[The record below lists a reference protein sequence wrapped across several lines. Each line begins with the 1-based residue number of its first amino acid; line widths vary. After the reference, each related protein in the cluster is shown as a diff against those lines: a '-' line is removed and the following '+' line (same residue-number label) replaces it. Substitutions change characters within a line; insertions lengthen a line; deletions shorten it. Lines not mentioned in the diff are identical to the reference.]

1 MQENMGIFVPKY
13 PSLIKRRRD
22 IIRQKRPFANRLL
35 TNIIRFRAVLQ
46 KAGHLSIH
54 CFGVF
59 GLYGNE
65 YDVNKNETVLI
76 GFGACPL

>member
-1 MQENMGIFVPKY
+1 MFLYVSYKETKGYYSTKKTICQQAINKY
-13 PSLIKRRRD
+13 NKIPCSATKGWS
-22 IIRQKRPFANRLL
+22 P
-35 TNIIRFRAVLQ
+35 V
-46 KAGHLSIH
+46 IH